1 MYACGLEPET
11 ALHYLLRCNLYS
23 TQKLELLNSVYILDP
38 SLKNYSDEKLLNIL
52 LYGSGDFNCNMNKE
66 ILKATIEFLP
76 FLKMFALMV
85 FTFH

>member
-11 ALHYLLRCNLYS
+11 APHYLLRCNLYS
-23 TQKLELLNSVYILDP
+23 TQKLEVLNSVYILDP
-38 SLKNYSDEKLLNIL
+38 SLKNYSNEKLLNIL

-76 FLKMFALMV
+76 SLKMFALMV